1 MVVAWERGH
10 GDRLTHNPTS
20 CHEHMAPDNEGLRT
34 VVANLT
40 FVQLEPPYE
49 FENKVKGR
57 EDVWLA
63 DIALCVAPFE
73 KGENEQSRS
82 RDNIDFQGSSA
93 GILDQLF
100 GGKGNGQLFLEQ
112 RFQQGPMFAQGFA
125 GKLVENLSLDKMLED
140 YRHQN
145 QMHLVRIDKCKI
157 AERPPLVNATIALG
171 LLSDSNC
178 TIRLAF
184 EQLSDVHVLADM
196 QSKIESELSCPVT
209 AHVYVSPRDIQA
221 LDIHTDPYDVF
232 VTQIQ
237 GSKIWKMYLPLPQ
250 ANLAKTQKT
259 L

>member
-100 GGKGNGQLFLEQ
+100 GGKGN
-112 RFQQGPMFAQGFA
+112 
-125 GKLVENLSLDKMLED
+125 
-140 YRHQN
+140 
-145 QMHLVRIDKCKI
+145 
-157 AERPPLVNATIALG
+157 
-171 LLSDSNC
+171 
-178 TIRLAF
+178 
-184 EQLSDVHVLADM
+184 
-196 QSKIESELSCPVT
+196 
-209 AHVYVSPRDIQA
+209 
-221 LDIHTDPYDVF
+221 
-232 VTQIQ
+232 
-237 GSKIWKMYLPLPQ
+237 
-250 ANLAKTQKT
+250 
-259 L
+259 